1 LTEATLIMLRS
12 ALAVNNSERQSY
24 RIYQRKL
31 NLPGVAAGGDGA
43 YITAMSFEE
52 QIATFLGRSPRVAT
66 SAFIAPGAFVA
77 GDVTIGEE
85 ASIWPGCSLR
95 GDIAPIAIGAHS
107 NIQDGSVV
115 HVADD
120 LPAIVGEWV
129 TVGHKAIVH
138 ACEIGDEVLVG
149 MGAII
154 LDGAKIGRRCIIGA
168 NATVTIQSEIPPGSL
183 VLGSPATIKRTL
195 SEAEQA
201 GIRRWAERYVTLSR
215 VYLARTTGG
224 EVVAQRV
231 VS

>member
-1 LTEATLIMLRS
+1 MTF
-12 ALAVNNSERQSY
+12 
-24 RIYQRKL
+24 
-31 NLPGVAAGGDGA
+31 D
-43 YITAMSFEE
+43 E
-52 QIATFLGRSPRVAT
+52 QIAGFLGRSPRVAT

-95 GDIAPIAIGAHS
+95 GDIAPIVIGAHS

-138 ACEIGDEVLVG
+138 ACEIEDEVLIG
-149 MGAII
+149 MGSII

-168 NATVTIQSEIPPGSL
+168 NATVTMGMEVPPGSL
-183 VLGSPATIKRTL
+183 VVGSPATVKKAL
-195 SEAEQA
+195 SEDEQS

-215 VYLARTTGG
+215 AYLAR
-224 EVVAQRV
+224 AQGLGQLPRA
-231 VS
+231 SLADTFSA